1 VGLTCEPWEF
11 SHFLFF
17 SIFHLIF
24 LREKKKQHKGMKRI
38 WWNGR
43 EWIYDAAS
51 GIPSGSD
58 KKNERKE
65 IAMIF
70 FCLKRK

>member
-1 VGLTCEPWEF
+1 
-11 SHFLFF
+11 
-17 SIFHLIF
+17 

-58 KKNERKE
+58 KKKERKE